1 MFFRYAVAIG
11 VLTAAIIAIL
21 SGTASA
27 AYMAWGANLP
37 HRTSDVRLV
46 YTPRSSRC
54 VTYTRPECIYK
65 GGRRMCF
72 PVTNCTT
79 PQYRHG

>member
-11 VLTAAIIAIL
+11 VLTAAIIAIW

-27 AYMAWGANLP
+27 AYMTGDANIP
-37 HRTSDVRLV
+37 HRASDVQLV
-46 YTPRSSRC
+46 YTTRSSRC
-54 VTYTRPECIYK
+54 VTYTRTECIYK

-72 PVTNCTT
+72 PITNCTT
-79 PQYRHG
+79 PHYGH